1 MRPYR
6 SLDSV
11 ANAPDVLDGGHLWLQ
26 EFVPGPVLAVAV
38 EESGLLRFGL
48 EGRRIDAPPP
58 SLERAVEHLRRT
70 FDRDRF
76 REGVDDVTEFV
87 FYGTATRNEG
97 RTYEWSDLAPFLGLD
112 IWSAAEDRYVAPD
125 VAERVFAAVGI
136 DPLPAFRKELP
147 ASQFDPERYDVPE
160 SHWDDRQAAGVVV
173 RNKSGGIGVVR
184 TESVSPAAEPP
195 ADLESVVLPLVSQH
209 IDRILVELGT
219 DACAVD
225 VDVLT
230 DRIRAVV
237 ARVAY
242 ADLAP
247 LLESRPDAF
256 RETVDDAV
264 RAIVRMRVSDGER
277 P

>member
-6 SLDSV
+6 SLPPL
-11 ANAPDVLDGGHLWLQ
+11 AEAPDVLDGGHLWLQ
-26 EFVPGPVLAVAV
+26 EYVPGPVLAVAV

-48 EGRRIDAPPP
+48 EGRVIETPPP
-58 SLERAVEHLRRT
+58 SLERSIEHLRRT

-76 REGVDDVTEFV
+76 RAGVDDVTEFV

-97 RTYEWSDLAPFLGLD
+97 RTYEWSDLAPFLGID

-147 ASQFDPERYDVPE
+147 ASQFDPERYTVPE

-173 RNKSGGIGVVR
+173 RNKSGAIGLVR
-184 TESVSPAAEPP
+184 TEQVSPTTDPP
-195 ADLESVVLPLVSQH
+195 EDLETVVLPLVSQH

-219 DACAVD
+219 DVCAVD

-230 DRIRAVV
+230 DRIRAVI

-247 LLESRPDAF
+247 VLESRPAAF
-256 RETVDDAV
+256 RETVADAV
-264 RAIVRMRVSDGER
+264 RSIVQMRVSDADR

>member
-6 SLDSV
+6 SLPTLAD
-11 ANAPDVLDGGHLWLQ
+11 APEVLDGGHLWLQ
-26 EFVPGPVLAVAV
+26 EYVPGPVLAVAV
-38 EESGLLRFGL
+38 EESGLLRFGID
-48 EGRRIDAPPP
+48 GREIEPPPP
-58 SLERAVEHLRRT
+58 SLERSVEHLRRT

-87 FYGTATRNEG
+87 FYGTVTRNEG
-97 RTYEWSDLAPFLGLD
+97 HPYEWSDLAPFLGLD
-112 IWSAAEDRYVAPD
+112 IWSAEEDRYVAPD
-125 VAERVFAAVGI
+125 VAERVFAAVGV

-147 ASQFDPERYDVPE
+147 VSQFDPERYTVPE

-173 RNKSGGIGVVR
+173 RNKSGGMGLLR
-184 TESVSPAAEPP
+184 TATFSPATDPP
-195 ADLESVVLPLVSQH
+195 DELETVVLPLVSQH

-219 DACAVD
+219 DVCAVD

-247 LLESRPDAF
+247 LLESRPEAF
-256 RETVDDAV
+256 QETVGDAV
-264 RAIVRMRVSDGER
+264 RSIVRMRVSDGER
-277 P
+277 A